1 LKPNAYDV
9 VMQKN
14 FGRVFIGTAISLLGM
29 MWVYALFF
37 ASKESINQI
46 GDEAWQQRAE
56 TICNET
62 AVARKEL
69 ADYRL
74 ITEVGPDALAERAEI
89 VDTATAMLIDMV
101 NRLAASTPT
110 DAKGAELVP
119 LWLADYRTYIADRN
133 AYSQML
139 RSGINDAFAETMID
153 GLPLSEKIATFAADN
168 YMVSCKPPRD
178 LSV

>member
-1 LKPNAYDV
+1 MRKS
-9 VMQKN
+9 
-14 FGRVFIGTAISLLGM
+14 FGRVFIGTAISLLGI

-46 GDEAWQQRAE
+46 GDQAWQQRAE
-56 TICNET
+56 SICNET

-74 ITEVGPDALAERAEI
+74 ITEMGPDALSERADI
-89 VDTATAMLIDMV
+89 VDRATAMLVDML
-101 NRLAASTPT
+101 NQLAASTPT

-119 LWLADYRTYIADRN
+119 LWIADYRTYIADRN

-139 RSGINDAFAETMID
+139 RSGVNNAFAETMIE
-153 GLPLSEKIATFAADN
+153 GLPLSEKLATFAADN

>member
-1 LKPNAYDV
+1 MRNT
-9 VMQKN
+9 
-14 FGRVFIGTAISLLGM
+14 FGRVFIGTCISLLTL
-29 MWVYALFF
+29 MWIYALFF
-37 ASKESINQI
+37 ASKESVNQI
-46 GDEAWQQRAE
+46 EDKVWQGRAE
-56 TICNET
+56 AICNET

-74 ITEVGPDALAERAEI
+74 ITDMGPDALSERADI
-89 VDTATAMLIDMV
+89 VDKATAMLVQMV
-101 NRLAASTPT
+101 NQLASSTPT

-119 LWLADYRTYIADRN
+119 LWIADYRTYISDRN

-139 RSGINDAFAETMID
+139 RAGINDAFAETIID

>member
-1 LKPNAYDV
+1 MRKY
-9 VMQKN
+9 
-14 FGRVFIGTAISLLGM
+14 FGRVFIGTAISLLGI

-46 GDEAWQQRAE
+46 GDQAWQQRAE
-56 TICNET
+56 SICNET

-74 ITEVGPDALAERAEI
+74 ITEMGPDALSERADI
-89 VDTATAMLIDMV
+89 VDKATAMLVDML
-101 NRLAASTPT
+101 NQLAASTPT

-119 LWLADYRTYIADRN
+119 LWIADYRTYIADRN

-139 RSGINDAFAETMID
+139 RSGVNNAFAETMIE

>member
-1 LKPNAYDV
+1 MRKS
-9 VMQKN
+9 
-14 FGRVFIGTAISLLGM
+14 FGRVFIGTAISLLGI

-37 ASKESINQI
+37 ASKEAINQI
-46 GDEAWQQRAE
+46 GDQAWQKRAE
-56 TICNET
+56 SICNET

-74 ITEVGPDALAERAEI
+74 ITEMGPDALSERADI
-89 VDTATAMLIDMV
+89 VDKATAMLIDML
-101 NRLAASTPT
+101 NQLAASLPT

-119 LWLADYRTYIADRN
+119 LWIADYRTYIADRN

-139 RSGINDAFAETMID
+139 RSGVNNAFVETMIE

>member
-1 LKPNAYDV
+1 MRKY
-9 VMQKN
+9 
-14 FGRVFIGTAISLLGM
+14 FGRAFIGTAISLLGI
-29 MWVYALFF
+29 MWIYALFF

-46 GDEAWQQRAE
+46 GDQAWQQRAE
-56 TICNET
+56 SICNET

-74 ITEVGPDALAERAEI
+74 ITEMGPDALSERADI
-89 VDTATAMLIDMV
+89 VDKATAMLVDML
-101 NRLAASTPT
+101 NQLAASTPT
-110 DAKGAELVP
+110 DAKGAELIP
-119 LWLADYRTYIADRN
+119 LWIADYRTYIADRS

-139 RSGINDAFAETMID
+139 RSGVNNAFAETMIE

>member
-1 LKPNAYDV
+1 MRKS
-9 VMQKN
+9 
-14 FGRVFIGTAISLLGM
+14 FGRVFIGTAISLLGI

-46 GDEAWQQRAE
+46 GDQAWQQRAE
-56 TICNET
+56 SICNET

-74 ITEVGPDALAERAEI
+74 ITEMGPDALSERADI
-89 VDTATAMLIDMV
+89 VDRATAMLVDML
-101 NRLAASTPT
+101 NQLAASTPT

-119 LWLADYRTYIADRN
+119 LWIADYRTYIADLIE
-133 AYSQML
+133 YSQML
-139 RSGINDAFAETMID
+139 RSGVNNAFAETMIE
-153 GLPLSEKIATFAADN
+153 GLPLSEKLATFAADN

>member
-1 LKPNAYDV
+1 MRKS
-9 VMQKN
+9 
-14 FGRVFIGTAISLLGM
+14 FGRVFIGTAISLLGI

-46 GDEAWQQRAE
+46 GDQAWQQRAE
-56 TICNET
+56 SICNET

-74 ITEVGPDALAERAEI
+74 ITEMGPDALSERADI
-89 VDTATAMLIDMV
+89 VDRATAMLVDML
-101 NRLAASTPT
+101 NQLAASTPT

-119 LWLADYRTYIADRN
+119 LWIADYRTYIADRN

-139 RSGINDAFAETMID
+139 RSGVNDAFAETMIE

>member
-1 LKPNAYDV
+1 MRKY
-9 VMQKN
+9 
-14 FGRVFIGTAISLLGM
+14 FGRVFIGTAISLLGI

-46 GDEAWQQRAE
+46 GDQAWQQRAE
-56 TICNET
+56 SICNET

-74 ITEVGPDALAERAEI
+74 ITEMGPDALSERADI
-89 VDTATAMLIDMV
+89 VDRATAMLVDML
-101 NRLAASTPT
+101 NQLAASTPT

-119 LWLADYRTYIADRN
+119 LWIADYRTYIADRN

-139 RSGINDAFAETMID
+139 RSGVNNAFAETMIE

>member
-1 LKPNAYDV
+1 MRKS
-9 VMQKN
+9 
-14 FGRVFIGTAISLLGM
+14 FGRVFIGTAISLLGI

-46 GDEAWQQRAE
+46 GDQAWQQRAE
-56 TICNET
+56 SICNET

-74 ITEVGPDALAERAEI
+74 ITEMGPDALSERADI
-89 VDTATAMLIDMV
+89 VDKATAMLVEML
-101 NRLAASTPT
+101 NQLAASTPT

-119 LWLADYRTYIADRN
+119 LWIADYRTYIADRN

-139 RSGINDAFAETMID
+139 RSGVNNAFAETMIE

>member
-1 LKPNAYDV
+1 MRKS
-9 VMQKN
+9 
-14 FGRVFIGTAISLLGM
+14 FGRVFIGTAISLLGI

-46 GDEAWQQRAE
+46 GDQAWQQRAE
-56 TICNET
+56 SICNET

-74 ITEVGPDALAERAEI
+74 IAEMGPDALSERADI
-89 VDTATAMLIDMV
+89 VDKATAMLVDML
-101 NRLAASTPT
+101 NQLAASTPT

-119 LWLADYRTYIADRN
+119 LWIADYRTYIADRN

-139 RSGINDAFAETMID
+139 RSGVNNAFAETMIE

>member
-1 LKPNAYDV
+1 VIMRKS
-9 VMQKN
+9 

-29 MWVYALFF
+29 MWIYALFF

-46 GDEAWQQRAE
+46 GDTAWQQRAE
-56 TICNET
+56 SICNET
-62 AVARKEL
+62 AIARKEL
-69 ADYRL
+69 SDYRL
-74 ITEVGPDALAERAEI
+74 ITEMGPDALSERADI
-89 VDTATAMLIDMV
+89 VDKATAMLVDML
-101 NRLAASTPT
+101 NQLAASTPT

-119 LWLADYRTYIADRN
+119 LWITDYRTYIADRN

-139 RSGINDAFAETMID
+139 RNGVNNAFAETMIE

>member
-1 LKPNAYDV
+1 MRKS
-9 VMQKN
+9 
-14 FGRVFIGTAISLLGM
+14 FGRVFIGTAISLLGI

-46 GDEAWQQRAE
+46 GDQAWQQRAE
-56 TICNET
+56 SICNET

-74 ITEVGPDALAERAEI
+74 ITEMGPDALSERADI
-89 VDTATAMLIDMV
+89 VDKATAMLVDML
-101 NRLAASTPT
+101 NQLAASTPT

-119 LWLADYRTYIADRN
+119 LWIADYRTYIADRN

-139 RSGINDAFAETMID
+139 RSGVNNAFAETMIE

>member
-1 LKPNAYDV
+1 MRKS
-9 VMQKN
+9 
-14 FGRVFIGTAISLLGM
+14 FGRVFIGTAISLLGI

-46 GDEAWQQRAE
+46 GDQAWQQRAE
-56 TICNET
+56 SICNET

-74 ITEVGPDALAERAEI
+74 ITEMGPDALSERADI
-89 VDTATAMLIDMV
+89 VDKATAMLVDML
-101 NRLAASTPT
+101 NQLAASTPK

-119 LWLADYRTYIADRN
+119 LWIADYRTYIADRN

-139 RSGINDAFAETMID
+139 RSGVNNAFAETMIE

>member
-1 LKPNAYDV
+1 MRKS
-9 VMQKN
+9 

-37 ASKESINQI
+37 ASKESVNQI
-46 GDEAWQQRAE
+46 GDQAWQQRAE
-56 TICNET
+56 SICNET

-74 ITEVGPDALAERAEI
+74 ITEMGPDALSERADI
-89 VDTATAMLIDMV
+89 VDKATAMLIDML
-101 NRLAASTPT
+101 NQLAASTPT

-119 LWLADYRTYIADRN
+119 LWIADYRTYIADRN

-139 RSGINDAFAETMID
+139 RSGYNNAFAETMIE

>member
-1 LKPNAYDV
+1 MRKS
-9 VMQKN
+9 
-14 FGRVFIGTAISLLGM
+14 FGRVVIGTAISLLGI

-46 GDEAWQQRAE
+46 GDQAWQQRAE
-56 TICNET
+56 SICNET

-74 ITEVGPDALAERAEI
+74 ITEMGPDALSERADI
-89 VDTATAMLIDMV
+89 VDKATAMLVEML
-101 NRLAASTPT
+101 NQLAASTPT

-119 LWLADYRTYIADRN
+119 LWIADYRTYIADRN

-139 RSGINDAFAETMID
+139 RSGVNNAFAETMIE

>member
-1 LKPNAYDV
+1 
-9 VMQKN
+9 M
-14 FGRVFIGTAISLLGM
+14 IISGALPLNVQQAVDALCAGELVGLPTET
-29 MWVYALFF
+29 VYGLA
-37 ASKESINQI
+37 A
-46 GDEAWQQRAE
+46 DA
-56 TICNET
+56 CNET

-89 VDTATAMLIDMV
+89 VDTATAMLIDML

>member
-1 LKPNAYDV
+1 
-9 VMQKN
+9 MQKT
-14 FGRVFIGTAISLLGM
+14 FSRVFIGTAISLLGI
-29 MWVYALFF
+29 MWVYALFI
-37 ASKESINQI
+37 ASKESINQF

-56 TICNET
+56 NICNET
-62 AVARKEL
+62 AVAREEL

-74 ITEVGPDALAERAEI
+74 ITDVGPDALSERADI
-89 VDTATAMLIDMV
+89 VDKATEMLVQMV
-101 NRLAASTPT
+101 NQLASSTPT

-119 LWLADYRTYIADRN
+119 LWISDYRTYISDRY

-153 GLPLSEKIATFAADN
+153 GLPLSEKLATFAADN